1 MVHESLI
8 IINNNILI
16 SFVSSKVQTH
26 YKIINTLYNYMYYT
40 YLVFHNIH
48 GKERSS
54 YIRITRYISKYA
66 TKIHEQCLTKINT

>member
-1 MVHESLI
+1 
-8 IINNNILI
+8 
-16 SFVSSKVQTH
+16 
-26 YKIINTLYNYMYYT
+26 MYYT

-66 TKIHEQCLTKINT
+66 TKIHE